1 MRAEIVLIYF
11 LFLFFTI
18 PLPVQS
24 TEVMR
29 QAPSAGDFTLMAF
42 GTGQTTGH
50 IATLTVTNNTA
61 EEVVVAAQS
70 FLLPALQTYQSY
82 VGRIPAGISVA
93 AGESTEIAITGFCI
107 DVHSPP
113 VPLGRALLPVED
125 WVPVA
130 AKNGRSVI
138 GSATSIL
145 PGTPLPAF
153 SAADIGFLEN
163 LPGFNAQRSNKKAEV
178 NITYPGATMPIGG
191 TLDKTTDMAKIAPLL
206 VAMVQRIE
214 AVTPIIQEDYPTP
227 FQGDLLKER
236 EAIIQQSV
244 WIFMAH
250 LRGEAYTQEDFAAK
264 VEQEFQQRTGTV
276 ASGLPPA
283 QQAKLTTGIDN
294 FWAAFLASGTAAKV
308 WQ

>member
-1 MRAEIVLIYF
+1 MRAEIVLVCV
-11 LFLFFTI
+11 LFLLSAVLLSAQ
-18 PLPVQS
+18 P
-24 TEVMR
+24 TE
-29 QAPSAGDFTLMAF
+29 ASLSEDFTLVAF

-61 EEVVVAAQS
+61 AEVMVAPQS
-70 FLLPALQTYQSY
+70 FLLPSMHTYQSY
-82 VGRIPAGISVA
+82 VGRIPEGISVA
-93 AGESTEIAITGFCI
+93 AGESADIAITGFCI

-130 AKNGRSVI
+130 AKSGSLAI
-138 GSATSIL
+138 GSATAIL
-145 PGTPLPAF
+145 PGTPLLPF
-153 SAADIGFLEN
+153 GAADIGFLKN
-163 LPGFNAQRSNKKAEV
+163 LPGFNAQRANKKAGV
-178 NITYPGATMPIGG
+178 NITYPGSTTPIDG
-191 TLDKTTDMAKIAPLL
+191 TLAKTAEMAKIASLL
-206 VAMVQRIE
+206 IAVVQRIE

-264 VEQEFQQRTGTV
+264 VEHEVQQGTGTV
-276 ASGLPPA
+276 ASSLPPT
-283 QQAKLTTGIDN
+283 QQAKLADGIDN
-294 FWAAFLASGTAAKV
+294 FWTAFLATGTAAKV

>member
-11 LFLFFTI
+11 SFL
-18 PLPVQS
+18 LPAV
-24 TEVMR
+24 
-29 QAPSAGDFTLMAF
+29 PSSAQPTATPKVENFTLVAF

-50 IATLTVTNNTA
+50 IATLSVTNNTT
-61 EEVVVAAQS
+61 EDVMVAPQS
-70 FLLPALQTYQSY
+70 FLLPSMHTYQSY

-93 AGESTEIAITGFCI
+93 AGESAEIAVTGFCI

-130 AKNGRSVI
+130 AKSSSPVV
-138 GSATSIL
+138 GSATAIL

-153 SAADIGFLEN
+153 SAADIGFLKN
-163 LPGFNAQRSNKKAEV
+163 LPGFNAQRSNKKTGV
-178 NITYPGATMPIGG
+178 NITYPGSTTPIEG
-191 TLDKTTDMAKIAPLL
+191 TLGKTTEMAEIASLL
-206 VAMVQRIE
+206 IAMVQRIE
-214 AVTPIIQEDYPTP
+214 AVTPIIQEDYSTP
-227 FQGDLLKER
+227 FQGDLLNER

-264 VEQEFQQRTGTV
+264 VEHEFQQRTGAL
-276 ASGLPPA
+276 ASSLPPA
-283 QQAKLTTGIDN
+283 QQEKLTTGIDH
-294 FWAAFLASGTAAKV
+294 FWTAFLATGTAAKV